1 MIFGDIVQGG
11 VSALL
16 KYGKEL
22 IQEFHVAPDK
32 LIEYEQK
39 AKQIEMDMVL
49 RLEDMAAKD
58 RDSARQREIAVKDST
73 PRTLAF
79 MIVGAFIAVAV
90 FMVVHPYIWP
100 DKELSANTIGM
111 VGTVIGYLA
120 AKAEQVAS
128 YYFGSSAGSEKK
140 SDTIHNYLK
149 DGK

>member
-1 MIFGDIVQGG
+1 MIFSEILSGG
-11 VSALL
+11 ISGIIKA
-16 KYGKEL
+16 GKEL
-22 IQEFHVAPDK
+22 LQEFHVAPDK
-32 LIEYEQK
+32 LMEFEQA
-39 AKQIEMDMVL
+39 AKQAERDMVL
-49 RLEDMAAKD
+49 RLEEVAAKD
-58 RDSARQREIAVKDST
+58 RDSARQREMAVKDTT

-90 FMVVHPYIWP
+90 FMIVHPYIWP

-111 VGTVIGYLA
+111 IGTVVGYLA

-149 DGK
+149 DSK